1 MRLTAVFILIILS
14 VILTGVISPL
24 LFGFMEHGNN
34 HFCPISSLFEKNC
47 LSLNDIFSSIIYHIS
62 SWQKIFQAIVNFNP
76 ILSALILTT
85 FFALIFKK
93 LFKLSHNKSRLY
105 YQRYLTINEKLFESL
120 KRFFQWFA
128 LFNSYL

>member
-1 MRLTAVFILIILS
+1 
-14 VILTGVISPL
+14 
-24 LFGFMEHGNN
+24 MEHGNN

-47 LSLNDIFSSIIYHIS
+47 PSLNDVFSSIIYHIS
-62 SWQKIFQAIVNFNP
+62 SWQKIFQAIINFNP
-76 ILSALILTT
+76 ILSVVILTT
-85 FFALIFKK
+85 FSALIFKK
-93 LFKLSHNKSRLY
+93 LFKLFHYKSRLY